1 MHTNFVN
8 TVSDINECDEDLDDC
23 AQTCMD
29 TELGYTCSCRS
40 GYRLANNG
48 RECHGK

>member
-8 TVSDINECDEDLDDC
+8 TVSDINECAEDLDDC

-40 GYRLANNG
+40 GYRSANNG